1 VAAPIMR
8 GAGGPED
15 ALPAVAGRLG
25 LSAED
30 VECLRAMPL
39 FSGLTAQQLDALLAD
54 AAVRSYSRHSVLF
67 VQGDVADRLFVV
79 LDGWVRVM
87 RTTREGG
94 EITIHIFGRGE
105 SLAEAAILQ
114 LGRYPVTGEAV
125 EASRLLVIPAVGFLA
140 RLRQDSDLCFN
151 IMAALARRL
160 HGFIQQ
166 LEQLSARSSTE
177 RLALMLVGLCPRRHG
192 SCIVELPLDK
202 TLIAARLGMQPE
214 TLSRCLARLRKVGVR
229 TKGHRVII
237 EDVTRLRALAHPEE
251 E

>member
-1 VAAPIMR
+1 MAAPIMR

>member
-1 VAAPIMR
+1 MAAPIMR
-8 GAGGPED
+8 SAGGPED

-25 LSAED
+25 LSGED

-54 AAVRSYSRHSVLF
+54 AAVRNYSRHSVLF

-125 EASRLLVIPAVGFLA
+125 EASRLLVIPAAGFLA

-151 IMAALARRL
+151 IMASLARRL

-177 RLALMLVGLCPRRHG
+177 RLALMLVGLCPRQRG

-214 TLSRCLARLRKVGVR
+214 TLSRCLARLRKVGVQ